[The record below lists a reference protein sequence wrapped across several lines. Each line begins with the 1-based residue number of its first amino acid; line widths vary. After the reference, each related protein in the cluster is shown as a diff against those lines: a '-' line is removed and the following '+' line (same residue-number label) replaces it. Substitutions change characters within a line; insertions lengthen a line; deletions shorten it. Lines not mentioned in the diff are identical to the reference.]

1 MPNTK
6 DSQLRVQIID
16 RCLGSG
22 KPMTRKEITNKVNNE
37 LASRGLPTVS
47 SKTTIL
53 DDFDHIS
60 LRWGAEIVR
69 KRKKNIWYY
78 TYKDPS
84 FSIYKRTLSPSELEK
99 LRQIVDLIKDF
110 TGLPQFDWL
119 EEVCNRSQISTL
131 SVSERKPIVKFA
143 RNPAMEQYRK
153 FFNPLYEIIQ
163 DKKAIELTYQRFEAE
178 ASRTY
183 VVHPYELMEYE
194 ARWYLVASVD
204 HHPESLTTFCFDR
217 IVDFKVSKVPF
228 RENTKFDTDEYFDPM
243 VGLTR
248 PDGAVPQDV
257 ELWVDNSEYPYLKT
271 KPIHKSQKLVREEN
285 GGKVISLHAIVNIE
299 LMMALLSYGKWIK
312 VLAPPELR
320 QKMKDNVK
328 AMSSH
333 YEDSDS

>member
-6 DSQLRVQIID
+6 ESLTRLVIID
-16 RCLGSG
+16 RCLRSK
-22 KPMTRKEITNKVNNE
+22 KPMTLKEILTLVNEE
-37 LASRGLPTVS
+37 LIAQHCPPILRNS
-47 SKTTIL
+47 TITK
-53 DDFDHIS
+53 DIKYIS
-60 LRWGAEIVR
+60 ERWRTEIV
-69 KRKKNIWYY
+69 KKYIGKEY
-78 TYKDPS
+78 TYQYKETS
-84 FSIYKRTLSPSELEK
+84 FSIFKSSLTPSELEK
-99 LRQIVDLIKDF
+99 LYQIVDMIKDF
-110 TGLPQFDWL
+110 TGLPQFEWL
-119 EEVCNRSQISTL
+119 EEVCDRIQISTL
-131 SVSERKPIVKFA
+131 SLSEKKPFVKFA
-143 RNPAMEQYRK
+143 HNPAIEQYRK
-153 FFNPLYEIIQ
+153 FFNPLYEVIQ

-248 PDGAVPQDV
+248 PDDAVPQVV

>member
-1 MPNTK
+1 MPKTK
-6 DSQLRVQIID
+6 EPITRLAVID
-16 RCLGSG
+16 RCLRDEEL
-22 KPMTRKEITNKVNNE
+22 TLTELTNKVNVE
-37 LASRGLPTVS
+37 LIAQHQSPVVKPTIV
-47 SKTTIL
+47 KDLNYITRR
-53 DDFDHIS
+53 
-60 LRWGAEIVR
+60 LRIEVE
-69 KRKKNIWYY
+69 KKPKGKEF
-78 TYKDPS
+78 TLRYKVPS
-84 FSIYKRTLSPSELEK
+84 FSLFKSSLTLAELEK
-99 LRQIVDLIKDF
+99 LNQIVDLIKDF

-119 EEVCNRSQISTL
+119 EKVRDRINISAH
-131 SVSERKPIVKFA
+131 SESSKKPIVKFA
-143 RNPAMEQYRK
+143 HNPAMEQYRK
-153 FFNPLYEIIQ
+153 FFNPLYEVIQ

-248 PDGAVPQDV
+248 PDDAVPQVV

>member
-1 MPNTK
+1 M
-6 DSQLRVQIID
+6 
-16 RCLGSG
+16 
-22 KPMTRKEITNKVNNE
+22 
-37 LASRGLPTVS
+37 
-47 SKTTIL
+47 
-53 DDFDHIS
+53 
-60 LRWGAEIVR
+60 
-69 KRKKNIWYY
+69 
-78 TYKDPS
+78 
-84 FSIYKRTLSPSELEK
+84 
-99 LRQIVDLIKDF
+99 
-110 TGLPQFDWL
+110 
-119 EEVCNRSQISTL
+119 
-131 SVSERKPIVKFA
+131 
-143 RNPAMEQYRK
+143 
-153 FFNPLYEIIQ
+153 
-163 DKKAIELTYQRFEAE
+163 
-178 ASRTY
+178 
-183 VVHPYELMEYE
+183 VHPYQIRQYLK
-194 ARWYLVASVD
+194 RWYLVASVD

-248 PDGAVPQDV
+248 PDDAVPQVV